1 MSISLSSDSEK
12 NSYEKD
18 VANRITYEMDFNTHL
33 VMLIS
38 ITHVSIIAI

>member
-1 MSISLSSDSEK
+1 MWQTELHMK
-12 NSYEKD
+12 
-18 VANRITYEMDFNTHL
+18 MDLNAYL